1 LTKIIDLTSDQ
12 IRAARSMLR
21 WDQSDLTIKSGVSL
35 ATIKRLEKM
44 NGIVSANLVTLQAIE
59 RAFTDAGI
67 DFIPENGGGPGVRLK
82 K

>member
-21 WDQSDLTIKSGVSL
+21 WDQSDITDKSGVSL

-44 NGIVSANLVTLQAIE
+44 TGTVTANRVTLQAIE
-59 RAFTDAGI
+59 RAFIDAGI
-67 DFIPENGGGPGVRLK
+67 EFIPENGGGPGVRLK
-82 K
+82 